1 MKAQII
7 TKGYKTQD
15 INNKIVSFPDI
26 FEFDPSD
33 KEVFS
38 CEYVRVLEE
47 QKEETLEE
55 QITRKK
61 QEVSNL
67 TADIVSLETSLK
79 EKQLEE
85 KKQAEASEKLATS
98 DKVKK

>member
-33 KEVFS
+33 KQVFD
-38 CEYVRVLEE
+38 CEHVRVLEE

-55 QITRKK
+55 QIARKK
-61 QEVSNL
+61 QELASL
-67 TADIVSLETSLK
+67 TADITSLENTLK

-85 KKQAEASEKLATS
+85 KKQAEADKLSNT